1 MKLTGRAAREYFAR
15 PDPLKAGLLIYGGDA
30 MRVALRRQ
38 EVIAALTGP
47 NAEEEMRLTRLL
59 GADLRH
65 DPAQLTDAMR
75 ATGFFPGPRVV
86 FVEAASDAA
95 APAITAALEDWRAGD
110 AALVVTTGSLTARS
124 DLRSAFEE
132 HAAAYAAGIYDD
144 PPDAAEIEAMLD
156 AAGLTDLTREVMTD
170 LTALAHT
177 LDPGDFAQT
186 IEKLALY
193 KLGDDTPV
201 GAQDIEAIAPLSTEA
216 ALDDVLHMVAE
227 ARASD
232 VGPVLRRLAAQGVQ
246 PVGLCIAATRHFRAL
261 HAAASDPGGAPAGI
275 ARLRPPVFGPRR
287 DRMTRQAQSWGT
299 SSLETALAL
308 LVDTDLTLRSTS
320 RAPAMAVI
328 ERTMIRLAM
337 MGAR

>member
-110 AALVVTTGSLTARS
+110 AALVVTAGSLTARS
-124 DLRSAFEE
+124 DLRRAFEE

-144 PPDAAEIEAMLD
+144 PPDAAGIEAMLD

-216 ALDDVLHMVAE
+216 ALDDVLHMLAE

>member
-1 MKLTGRAAREYFAR
+1 MKLAGRAAREYFAR
-15 PDPLKAGLLIYGGDA
+15 PDPDKAGLLIYGDDA
-30 MRVALRRQ
+30 MRVALKRQ
-38 EVIAALTGP
+38 EVIAALAGP
-47 NAEEEMRLTRLL
+47 NAGDEMRLTRLM
-59 GADLRH
+59 GADLRR

-86 FVEAASDAA
+86 FVEQASDAA
-95 APAITAALEDWRAGD
+95 APAVAAALEDWRAGD
-110 AALVVTTGSLTARS
+110 AVLVVAAGSLPARS
-124 DLRSAFEE
+124 ALRKAFEA
-132 HAAAYAAGIYDD
+132 HRDAYAVGIYDD
-144 PPDAAEIEAMLD
+144 PPDAAEIEATLD
-156 AAGLTDLTREVMTD
+156 AAGLTELTREVMTD
-170 LTALAHT
+170 LTALAQV
-177 LDPGDFAQT
+177 LDPGDFAQA

-193 KLGDDTPV
+193 KLGDHTPV
-201 GAQDIEAIAPLSTEA
+201 DAQDIAAIAPLSTEA
-216 ALDDVLHMVAE
+216 ALDDVFHLVAE

-261 HAAASDPGGAPAGI
+261 HAAASDPGGASTGM

-299 SSLETALAL
+299 RSLERALAL
-308 LVDTDLTLRSTS
+308 LIDTDLTLRSTS